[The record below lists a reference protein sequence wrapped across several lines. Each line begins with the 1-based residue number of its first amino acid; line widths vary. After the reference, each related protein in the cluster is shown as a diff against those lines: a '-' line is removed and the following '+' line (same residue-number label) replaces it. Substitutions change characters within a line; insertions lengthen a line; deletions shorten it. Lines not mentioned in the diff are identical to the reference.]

1 MNSFYRMLAHH
12 VAGYYGLG
20 HFVDPM
26 TKCLVLQKNP
36 QSSCP
41 VLRLFDL
48 VEPME
53 QMQTLLGGPMTPSQP
68 TEQTH
73 VGDVKIMRRRSSNQD
88 ANRPEPDSSTPP
100 NLRTNKSHDQREAEY
115 AAARERIFQD
125 FKPPTEDEE
134 EDLVTRG
141 QPQSGPT
148 SEKAESP
155 KTSFNVDAV
164 PFIPSNN
171 TPPHETTPGQPLQP
185 QLPVYPRRIIN
196 IIDPGAAHAPEHIL
210 VITNVT
216 KEKLNTLQD
225 SCPGAVFRPRPN
237 QPTSGYIIF
246 PSVSAAQSALSSPIN
261 QLDIAPWKPVI
272 SD

>member
-12 VAGYYGLG
+12 VAGYYNLG
-20 HFVDPM
+20 HFVDPV

-48 VEPME
+48 VEPVE
-53 QMQTLLGGPMTPSQP
+53 QMQTLLGGPMVSQE

-73 VGDVKIMRRRSSNQD
+73 VGDVKIMKRRTNQD
-88 ANRPEPDSSTPP
+88 TNRSEPDSSTTSNP
-100 NLRTNKSHDQREAEY
+100 RTNKSHDQREAEY

-134 EDLVTRG
+134 EDVVARA
-141 QPQSGPT
+141 QPQSKPT
-148 SEKAESP
+148 PENAESP
-155 KTSFNVDAV
+155 KSSFNVDAA
-164 PFIPSNN
+164 PFIPSS
-171 TPPHETTPGQPLQP
+171 TSHEPTLEQQSPPPPLP
-185 QLPVYPRRIIN
+185 IYPRRIIN

-210 VITNVT
+210 VISDVT
-216 KEKLNTLQD
+216 KDKLNTLQE
-225 SCPGAVFRPRPN
+225 SCPGAVFRPRLDE
-237 QPTSGYIIF
+237 PTSGYIIF
-246 PSVSAAQSALSSPIN
+246 PSVPTAHSALSNLTN
-261 QLDIAPWKPVI
+261 QLNIAPWKPVI